1 MTEQISEQV
10 KSIKRSFRLYMNGAT
25 AASMRQKGVN
35 YHLNWGV
42 SVMDLRR
49 MADDIGPNYELSIEL
64 WKENIRE
71 CKILAAMLMPPEQ
84 MWPDMVEVWME
95 QIPTLEVAESLAFY
109 LLQYLEAAPEMAFRW
124 IASDRYYHRICGYHI
139 LARLFSRKEEPD
151 ERGIN
156 EYLDQVAVALTD
168 EQAAVRKAA
177 ANSVHWFK
185 ELGEVYRRL
194 ACHALKTDDNVS

>member
-1 MTEQISEQV
+1 MTEQLSEQV
-10 KSIKRSFRLYMNGAT
+10 KSIKRSFRLYMNGVT

-42 SVMDLRR
+42 SVMDLKR
-49 MADDIGPNYELSIEL
+49 MADEIGYNYSLSIEL

-71 CKILAAMLMPPEQ
+71 CKILAAMVMPPER
-84 MWPDMVEVWME
+84 MLPEVVDVWME
-95 QIPTLEVAESLAFY
+95 QIPTLEIAESLSFH
-109 LLQYLEAAPEMAFRW
+109 LLQYLDGAPEMAFRW

-156 EYLDQVAVALTD
+156 EYLDQVAVALSD
-168 EQAAVRKAA
+168 EQIAIRKAA
-177 ANSVHWFK
+177 ANSLHWFE
-185 ELGEVYRRL
+185 ELGEIYQKMAR
-194 ACHALKTDDNVS
+194 HAIKH